1 MNWLLQS
8 PVAETLGGVL
18 LHFFWQGTLIA
29 IALRLALWILGRGSA
44 VYRYLACCTAMLAM
58 AAAPSVLLIAALAPS
73 APPVTGAPVT
83 SWPPRVLPYS
93 AAVEPLVHSRLGSAL
108 PWIVAVWV
116 VGVLVLSARA
126 FSCWLAAQRL
136 SRRKV
141 SVVPSAIHASTRRI
155 ARSMGWRG
163 AVVVVQSALA
173 EVPAVVGWMKPVILI
188 PAGLITGLTASQL
201 EYLIAHEIAH
211 IRRRDYLVNL
221 VQTAIE
227 TLLFYH
233 PAVWWTSRQI
243 RLERENCCDDLAVCA
258 CGDVI
263 GYARALAELERIRGA
278 EPKLAV
284 AASGGQLLPRIRR
297 LVLPSSSS
305 APAAPVFAL
314 CLAVLILAVT
324 VFTRPAG
331 AQSPDDRAADTLF
344 AQLHA
349 RDWAVEGEVKRLLGE
364 VQASG
369 NIQPFLNVLHS
380 RRDWQTREKAA
391 WVLGMAGNANAVEGL
406 SASLRD
412 ESPSVRHTAAWALGR
427 IGDARAIDVLAA
439 NLNDSSAEARS
450 GAVWALGSIG
460 EPRAVDTVI
469 RALTD
474 PDPDVRTAAAWA
486 LGAIGDLRA
495 ETALQHALEDH
506 NAEVRKKA
514 AESLA
519 RLHQ

>member
-1 MNWLLQS
+1 
-8 PVAETLGGVL
+8 
-18 LHFFWQGTLIA
+18 
-29 IALRLALWILGRGSA
+29 
-44 VYRYLACCTAMLAM
+44 
-58 AAAPSVLLIAALAPS
+58 
-73 APPVTGAPVT
+73 
-83 SWPPRVLPYS
+83 
-93 AAVEPLVHSRLGSAL
+93 
-108 PWIVAVWV
+108 VAVWL

-126 FSCWLAAQRL
+126 FICWLSAQRL

-141 SVVPSAIHASTRRI
+141 SVAPAAIHASTQRI

-173 EVPAVVGWMKPVILI
+173 EVPAVVGWLKPVILI
-188 PAGLITGLTASQL
+188 PAGLITGLTANQL

-211 IRRRDYLVNL
+211 IRRRDYLINL
-221 VQTAIE
+221 LQTAIE

-233 PAVWWTSRQI
+233 PAIWWTSRQI

-258 CGDVI
+258 CGDAI
-263 GYARALAELERIRGA
+263 GYARALAELERIRGV
-278 EPKLAV
+278 EPQLAM
-284 AASGGQLLPRIRR
+284 AASGGHLLPRIRR

-324 VFTRPAG
+324 FLTPSAG

-344 AQLHA
+344 THLHA

-364 VQASG
+364 AQASG
-369 NIQPFLNVLHS
+369 NIQPFLSALQS

-391 WVLGMAGNANAVEGL
+391 WVLGMVGNANAVEGL

-427 IGDARAIDVLAA
+427 IGDARAIDALAA
-439 NLNDSSAEARS
+439 NLNDSSAETRS

-474 PDPDVRTAAAWA
+474 PNPDVRTAAAWA

-514 AESLA
+514 AEALA
-519 RLHQ
+519 RLRQ